1 MRFIE
6 TGSQGSR
13 PMWGDRFCFVDS
25 STVRV
30 FKSSD
35 SSEYQEY
42 HDYKKLDSSFDDVVF
57 TSSSTAYDWH
67 SPCQDY
73 ITYEV
78 SYADKIT
85 STAFSATVVTS
96 AFLCVAI
103 IVGFVWACIRGVFPR
118 HLRSVR

>member
-6 TGSQGSR
+6 TNSQGSR

-35 SSEYQEY
+35 SSKYQEY
-42 HDYKKLDSSFDDVVF
+42 HDYKKLDSSFDDVIMTRSD
-57 TSSSTAYDWH
+57 TSYDYH

-73 ITYEV
+73 TIYEV
-78 SYADKIT
+78 SHADKIT

-103 IVGFVWACIRGVFPR
+103 FVAFVWSCVRGVFPR